1 MSKASAKGHLTYS
14 RRPLLEDYARHTLLE
29 RRHRLRELRG
39 FGDRAQLNDISE
51 ALARLDEGNWGRC
64 VNCDS
69 LIAEARLRVA
79 PEATLCGRCCSPAL
93 DL

>member
-1 MSKASAKGHLTYS
+1 MSKSSAPSPFNYT

-39 FGDRAQLNDISE
+39 FGDRGQLHDISE

-64 VNCDS
+64 VSCDGP
-69 LIAEARLRVA
+69 IAEARLRAA
-79 PEATLCGRCCSPAL
+79 PEATLCTRCDSPAL
-93 DL
+93 GL